1 MPNYARHTFE
11 DGGIAIWHI
20 TESPDTL
27 YALLATTKYDTQ
39 LAGKKNEARRAE
51 WLAVRLLVKELFGS
65 EAEVAYYPTGR
76 PYLKSGGGGACGN
89 SRVIAFP
96 FGQRTSFLSVA
107 KNLAVSHAQDD
118 RDACCQKIHISIS
131 HTRDYAAVA
140 YSTAGPIGLDI
151 ERISDR
157 VERIA
162 HRFTSTD
169 EAAYI
174 DTHGQQDRP
183 MYHLINWSA
192 KETLYKLLDDTR
204 MADFKA
210 AFHIAPYTLASKGM
224 LDATLLAAYDGR
236 VAVHY
241 RLFPDFVCTWVIS
254 SACAAM

>member
-1 MPNYARHTFE
+1 MPNYAHHTFE
-11 DGGIAIWHI
+11 GGGIAFWHI
-20 TESPDTL
+20 TESADTL
-27 YALLATTKYDTQ
+27 YALLATSKYDAQ
-39 LAGKKNEARRAE
+39 LAEKHHEARRAE
-51 WLAVRLLVKELFGS
+51 WIAVHLLVKELFGS

-89 SRVIAFP
+89 SRVI
-96 FGQRTSFLSVA
+96 LSVA

-210 AFHIAPYTLASKGM
+210 AFRIAPYTLGTRGT
-224 LDATLLAAYDGR
+224 LHATLLTAYDGR

>member
-27 YALLATTKYDTQ
+27 YALLATAKYDVQ
-39 LAGKKNEARRAE
+39 LAAKKNDSRRAE

-65 EAEVAYYPTGR
+65 EAEVAYHPTGR
-76 PYLKSGGGGACGN
+76 PYLKGAD
-89 SRVIAFP
+89 
-96 FGQRTSFLSVA
+96 TY
-107 KNLAVSHAQDD
+107 
-118 RDACCQKIHISIS
+118 ISIS

-151 ERISDR
+151 EHISDR

>member
-27 YALLATTKYDTQ
+27 YALLATAKYDVQ
-39 LAGKKNEARRAE
+39 LAAKKNDSRRAE

-65 EAEVAYYPTGR
+65 EAEVAYHPTGR
-76 PYLKSGGGGACGN
+76 PYLKGAD
-89 SRVIAFP
+89 
-96 FGQRTSFLSVA
+96 TY
-107 KNLAVSHAQDD
+107 
-118 RDACCQKIHISIS
+118 ISIS

-151 ERISDR
+151 EHISDR

-192 KETLYKLLDDTR
+192 KEALYKLLDDTR

>member
-11 DGGIAIWHI
+11 GGGIAVWHI
-20 TESPDTL
+20 TESADTL
-27 YALLATTKYDTQ
+27 YALLATSKYDVQ
-39 LAGKKNEARRAE
+39 LAEKHHEARRAE
-51 WLAVRLLVKELFGS
+51 WIAVRLLVKELFGPD
-65 EAEVAYYPTGR
+65 AEVAYYPTGR
-76 PYLKSGGGGACGN
+76 PYLKDS
-89 SRVIAFP
+89 
-96 FGQRTSFLSVA
+96 T
-107 KNLAVSHAQDD
+107 
-118 RDACCQKIHISIS
+118 IHISIS
-131 HTRDYAAVA
+131 HTKGYAAVA

>member
-1 MPNYARHTFE
+1 MT
-11 DGGIAIWHI
+11 
-20 TESPDTL
+20 S
-27 YALLATTKYDTQ
+27 LATSKYDVQ
-39 LAGKKNEARRAE
+39 LAEKHHEARRAE
-51 WLAVRLLVKELFGS
+51 WIAVRLLVKELFGPD
-65 EAEVAYYPTGR
+65 AEVAYYPTGR
-76 PYLKSGGGGACGN
+76 PYLKDS
-89 SRVIAFP
+89 
-96 FGQRTSFLSVA
+96 T
-107 KNLAVSHAQDD
+107 
-118 RDACCQKIHISIS
+118 IHISIS
-131 HTRDYAAVA
+131 HTKGYAAVA

-210 AFHIAPYTLASKGM
+210 AFDIAPYTLASKGM

>member
-11 DGGIAIWHI
+11 GGGIAVWHI
-20 TESPDTL
+20 TESADTL
-27 YALLATTKYDTQ
+27 YALLATSKYDVQ
-39 LAGKKNEARRAE
+39 LAEKHHEARRAE
-51 WLAVRLLVKELFGS
+51 WIAVRLLIKDLFGPD
-65 EAEVAYYPTGR
+65 AEVAYYPTGR
-76 PYLKSGGGGACGN
+76 PYLKDS
-89 SRVIAFP
+89 S
-96 FGQRTSFLSVA
+96 T
-107 KNLAVSHAQDD
+107 
-118 RDACCQKIHISIS
+118 HISIS
-131 HTRDYAAVA
+131 HTKGYAAVA
-140 YSTAGPIGLDI
+140 YSTDGPIGIDI
-151 ERISDR
+151 ETISNR

-174 DTHGQQDRP
+174 DTHGQQDRL

-224 LDATLLAAYDGR
+224 LDATLLVAYDGR

>member
-11 DGGIAIWHI
+11 GGGIAVWHI
-20 TESPDTL
+20 TESADTL
-27 YALLATTKYDTQ
+27 YALLATSKYDVQ
-39 LAGKKNEARRAE
+39 LAEKHHEARRAE
-51 WLAVRLLVKELFGS
+51 WIAVRLLVKELFGPD
-65 EAEVAYYPTGR
+65 AEVAYYPTGR
-76 PYLKSGGGGACGN
+76 PYLKNGGGYGN

-107 KNLAVSHAQDD
+107 KNLAKSPAQDD
-118 RDACCQKIHISIS
+118 RGYDNIYISIS
-131 HTRDYAAVA
+131 HTKGYAAVA

-192 KETLYKLLDDTR
+192 KEALYKLLDDTR

>member
-27 YALLATTKYDTQ
+27 YALLATAKYDVQ
-39 LAGKKNEARRAE
+39 LAAKKNDSRRAE

-65 EAEVAYYPTGR
+65 EAEVAYHPTGR
-76 PYLKSGGGGACGN
+76 PYLKGAD
-89 SRVIAFP
+89 
-96 FGQRTSFLSVA
+96 TY
-107 KNLAVSHAQDD
+107 
-118 RDACCQKIHISIS
+118 ISIS

-151 ERISDR
+151 EHISDR

-192 KETLYKLLDDTR
+192 KEALYKLLDDTR

-241 RLFPDFVCTWVIS
+241 RLFPDFVCIWVIS

>member
-1 MPNYARHTFE
+1 MPNYARYTFE

-27 YALLATTKYDTQ
+27 YALLATAKYDVQ
-39 LAGKKNEARRAE
+39 LDAKKNDSRRAE

-65 EAEVAYYPTGR
+65 EAEVAYHPTGR
-76 PYLKSGGGGACGN
+76 PYLKGAD
-89 SRVIAFP
+89 
-96 FGQRTSFLSVA
+96 TY
-107 KNLAVSHAQDD
+107 
-118 RDACCQKIHISIS
+118 ISIS

-151 ERISDR
+151 EHISDR

-192 KETLYKLLDDTR
+192 KEALYKLLDDTR

-241 RLFPDFVCTWVIS
+241 SLFPDFVCTWVIS

>member
-65 EAEVAYYPTGR
+65 EAEVAYHPTGR
-76 PYLKSGGGGACGN
+76 PYLKGAD
-89 SRVIAFP
+89 
-96 FGQRTSFLSVA
+96 TY
-107 KNLAVSHAQDD
+107 
-118 RDACCQKIHISIS
+118 ISIS

>member
-11 DGGIAIWHI
+11 GGGIAVWHI
-20 TESPDTL
+20 TESADTL
-27 YALLATTKYDTQ
+27 YALLATSKYDAQ
-39 LAGKKNEARRAE
+39 LAEKHHEARRAE

-224 LDATLLAAYDGR
+224 LDATLLVAYDGR

>member
-1 MPNYARHTFE
+1 M
-11 DGGIAIWHI
+11 
-20 TESPDTL
+20 
-27 YALLATTKYDTQ
+27 
-39 LAGKKNEARRAE
+39 
-51 WLAVRLLVKELFGS
+51 
-65 EAEVAYYPTGR
+65 
-76 PYLKSGGGGACGN
+76 
-89 SRVIAFP
+89 
-96 FGQRTSFLSVA
+96 
-107 KNLAVSHAQDD
+107 
-118 RDACCQKIHISIS
+118 
-131 HTRDYAAVA
+131 A
-140 YSTAGPIGLDI
+140 YSTDGPIGIDI
-151 ERISDR
+151 ETISNR

>member
-27 YALLATTKYDTQ
+27 YALLATAKYDVQ
-39 LAGKKNEARRAE
+39 LAAKKNDSRRAE

-65 EAEVAYYPTGR
+65 EAEVAYHPTGR
-76 PYLKSGGGGACGN
+76 PYLKGAD
-89 SRVIAFP
+89 
-96 FGQRTSFLSVA
+96 TY
-107 KNLAVSHAQDD
+107 
-118 RDACCQKIHISIS
+118 ISIS

-151 ERISDR
+151 EHISDR

-192 KETLYKLLDDTR
+192 KEALYKLLDDTR

-241 RLFPDFVCTWVIS
+241 SLFPDFVCTWVIS